1 MNLYFTLFLAPIW
14 PISSPVFS
22 FYRVKEGSNR
32 PPLCI
37 LFTYAASFDI
47 FRNSIEEE
55 ERWIISGR
63 RRCQRREKSREKASH
78 GSPEQSSTRGT
89 TGEQRPSQTKTAP
102 HGTVW
107 PCHVARPCHMARCG
121 RATWRWHGPARLFS
135 LAHQCFGTVGP
146 CLWARPCHPRSA
158 SRLKS
163 SPGAVSGGFSLAPF
177 FSSQTWVLG
186 DS

>member
-63 RRCQRREKSREKASH
+63 MRCQRREKSREKASH

-107 PCHVARPCHMARCG
+107 PCHVALARPGSAVFLG
-121 RATWRWHGPARLFS
+121 PSVFWHGWPVPL
-135 LAHQCFGTVGP
+135 GTTVP
-146 CLWARPCHPRSA
+146 P
-158 SRLKS
+158 
-163 SPGAVSGGFSLAPF
+163 PF
-177 FSSQTWVLG
+177 RVAT
-186 DS
+186 